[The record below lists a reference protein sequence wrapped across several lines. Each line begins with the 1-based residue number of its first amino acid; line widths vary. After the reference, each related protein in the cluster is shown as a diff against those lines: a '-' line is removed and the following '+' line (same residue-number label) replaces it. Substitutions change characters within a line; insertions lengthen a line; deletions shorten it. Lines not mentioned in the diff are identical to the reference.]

1 MSEHYNLAFAIYR
14 HCLANPDSLAVV
26 CQERSLTYG
35 ELGER
40 ASRLASCLARNAGW
54 QRRDGQVPRVGI
66 LASRG
71 VDACVALLGACWAG
85 ATYIPIGL
93 RQPEDRM
100 LALLAQCKLAAVVTD
115 DDGVKLL
122 SNRLLYACPP
132 SIVHVG
138 QASLTLENKHPGIVQ
153 LSGLPSVTP
162 LEPAT
167 IAASDTAY
175 IIFTSGTTGVPKG
188 VMIPAAAARHYAAM
202 IAERLDLRPSDRALE
217 TCDISFDFSVHNM
230 FSTWEVGAA
239 LHILP
244 ANLAMNAVK
253 LVRSAE
259 LTVWNSV
266 PSLAGMLRQMKALGA
281 NSLRTLRVTVFG
293 GEQLPESAVMAWRS
307 AAPNTAIFNLYG
319 PTEATVFCLGQAI
332 DDPVPLTPGRD
343 IVPIGRPLPGS
354 EAGVV
359 DERGEPLPDSTPG
372 ELVVGGKQLAIGYL
386 GAPELTATRFP
397 SKNGQRWY
405 RTGDL
410 AVRDAS
416 GCFHCL
422 GRIDNQVKVRGYRVE
437 LEEIDTHLRIVCGA
451 NLVGS
456 VAWPRANGVAHGI
469 VGFVQASRV
478 DSEQVIAA
486 LKTRLPSYMVPN
498 RVVALTQMPLN
509 SNGKVDRAA
518 LRRLLEDRAT

>member
-1 MSEHYNLAFAIYR
+1 MSDHYNLAFAIYR

-26 CQERSLTYG
+26 CQKRSLTYG

-40 ASRLASCLARNAGW
+40 ASRLASCLTHSRGW
-54 QRRDGQVPRVGI
+54 QRVNGYAPRVGI

-85 ATYIPIGL
+85 ATYVPIAL
-93 RQPEDRM
+93 KQPEERI
-100 LALLAQCKLAAVVTD
+100 LTLLAQCKLSAVATD
-115 DDGVKLL
+115 DVGVKVL
-122 SNRLLYACPP
+122 SNRLLDACPP
-132 SIVHVG
+132 LVVHVG
-138 QASLTLENKHPGIVQ
+138 QTSLTPQDKHAGLVE
-153 LSGLPSVTP
+153 LGRLPSVTP
-162 LEPAT
+162 LEPEA
-167 IAASDTAY
+167 IAASETAY

-188 VMIPAAAARHYAAM
+188 VLIPAAAARHYAAM
-202 IAERLDLRPSDRALE
+202 IAEHLDLRASDRALE

-266 PSLAGMLRQMKALGA
+266 PSLAGMLRQMKALGT
-281 NSLRTLRVTVFG
+281 NSLHTLRVTVFG
-293 GEQLPESAVMAWRS
+293 GEQLPESTVMAWRS

-319 PTEATVFCLGQAI
+319 PTEATVFCLSQAV

-343 IVPIGRPLPGS
+343 IVPIGKPLPGS

-359 DERGEPLPDSTPG
+359 DERGEPLPDNTPG
-372 ELVVGGKQLAIGYL
+372 ELVVGGRQLASGYL

-437 LEEIDTHLRIVCGA
+437 LEEIDAHLRIVCGA
-451 NLVGS
+451 NLVCS
-456 VAWPRANGVAHGI
+456 VAWPLANGVAHGI
-469 VGFVQASRV
+469 VGFVHASMV

-486 LKTRLPSYMVPN
+486 LKTRLPSYMLPN
-498 RVVALTQMPLN
+498 RVVALDQMPLN

-518 LRRLLEDRAT
+518 LRPLLEDCAI